1 MPSREA
7 FWTGGSPEHEHRI
20 KHARKPH
27 DHVRLSFS
35 FLCFCRSTS
44 MFTKGERKRR
54 IGKQKEMKFKSEK
67 DWLKGTVCPNPS
79 VIDPF
84 QHTVSHNVL
93 GSHA

>member
-1 MPSREA
+1 
-7 FWTGGSPEHEHRI
+7 
-20 KHARKPH
+20 
-27 DHVRLSFS
+27 
-35 FLCFCRSTS
+35 
-44 MFTKGERKRR
+44 MFTKGEHMGH

-84 QHTVSHNVL
+84 PHTVSQNVL

>member
-1 MPSREA
+1 
-7 FWTGGSPEHEHRI
+7 
-20 KHARKPH
+20 
-27 DHVRLSFS
+27 
-35 FLCFCRSTS
+35 
-44 MFTKGERKRR
+44 MFTKGEQKRH

-67 DWLKGTVCPNPS
+67 DWLTGTLCPNPS